1 MTMQIKQLGSDK
13 IIKYEVL
20 VVNGKGIPLVIQ
32 DDKGIKYD
40 VTILQGKEA
49 YEQAR
54 GR

>member
-1 MTMQIKQLGSDK
+1 MTLQIKQLGSGK
-13 IIKYEVL
+13 TIEYEVL

-40 VTILQGKEA
+40 VIILQGQEA